1 MAQATQVGIV
11 GAGWPGRKHAEGYQA
26 AGGFKVLA
34 VADLIPSRRRAMI
47 EQFGVSREYAEAEEL
62 IADKDIEVVSLCLP
76 NHLHLPVALAALK
89 GGKHVVCET
98 PPALN
103 AGEAKKIAAAAARAG
118 KTVLYAMQRRF
129 GGFEQAARQAIE
141 KGYAGNVL
149 HARAAWTR
157 TRGVPTGTG
166 WYADRAKSGGGAM
179 IDLGMHML
187 DLGWC
192 LLGQPRPLTAFA
204 VFPGM
209 GGAPLTA
216 EAAEPAGHSAS
227 SRVEEA
233 GFALLKFEGGRSLEL
248 GASWAIN
255 QPPQHQGTSCRAYG
269 DKGAV
274 EVYRAADGP
283 ALYRGFAA
291 DGQAKETILKLPR
304 LTHHG
309 AMMRHL
315 RECLLGRAAAAVG
328 AEQGV
333 VLMQMVDAI
342 YKSAATGKS
351 IDVK

>member
-1 MAQATQVGIV
+1 MAQATRVGIV

-26 AGGFKVLA
+26 AGGFTLAA
-34 VADLIPSRRRAMI
+34 VADLIPSRRRGVM
-47 EQFGVSREYAEAEEL
+47 EQFGAAREYAEAEEL
-62 IADKDIEVVSLCLP
+62 IADKELDVVSVCLP
-76 NHLHLPVALAALK
+76 NHLHLPITLAALK
-89 GGKHVVCET
+89 AGKHVVCET

-103 AGEAKKIAAAAARAG
+103 AGEAKRIAAAAAKAG
-118 KTVLYAMQRRF
+118 KVVLYAMQRRF
-129 GGFEQAARQAIE
+129 GGFEQAAKQALE

-179 IDLGMHML
+179 MDLGLHML
-187 DLGWC
+187 DLGWS
-192 LLGQPRPLTAFA
+192 LLGQPKPLAAFA
-204 VFPGM
+204 VFPGS
-209 GGAPLTA
+209 GSTPLTA
-216 EAAEPAGHSAS
+216 EAAEPAGQSAG
-227 SRVEEA
+227 SRVEESA
-233 GFALLKFEGGRSLEL
+233 FALVKFEGGRSLEL

-255 QPPQHQGTSCRAYG
+255 QPPQHNGTSCRAYG

-274 EVYRAADGP
+274 EVYRGADGP

-315 RECLLGRAAAAVG
+315 RECLLGRATPAVG

-333 VLMQMVDAI
+333 TLMQIVDAI

-351 IDVK
+351 VDVR

>member
-1 MAQATQVGIV
+1 MAQGTRVGIV
-11 GAGWPGRKHAEGYQA
+11 GAGWPGRKHAEGYLA
-26 AGGFKVLA
+26 AGGFTVAA
-34 VADLIPSRRRAMI
+34 VADLIPSRRRAVM
-47 EQFGVSREYAEAEEL
+47 EQFGASREYAEAEEL
-62 IADKDIEVVSLCLP
+62 IADKDVEVVSLCLP

-89 GGKHVVCET
+89 AGKHVVCET
-98 PPALN
+98 PPALT
-103 AGEAKKIAAAAARAG
+103 AGEARKVAAAAAKAG

-129 GGFEQAARQAIE
+129 GGNEQAAKQAVE

-157 TRGVPTGTG
+157 TRGVPSGTG
-166 WYADRAKSGGGAM
+166 WYADRARSGGGAV
-179 IDLGMHML
+179 IDLGLHML
-187 DLGWC
+187 DLGWS

-204 VFPGM
+204 VFPGL
-209 GGAPLTA
+209 GTA
-216 EAAEPAGHSAS
+216 ALSGDAVEIPGQSAA
-227 SRVEEA
+227 SRVEES

-274 EVYRAADGP
+274 EVYRADGP

-291 DGQAKETILKLPR
+291 SGEAKETILKLPR
-304 LTHHG
+304 LIHHA

-315 RECLLGRAAAAVG
+315 KECLLGRAAPAVG

-333 VLMQMVDAI
+333 LLMQMVDAI
-342 YKSAATGKS
+342 YKSAASGKS
-351 IDVK
+351 IDVR

>member
-1 MAQATQVGIV
+1 MAQATRVGIV

-26 AGGFKVLA
+26 AGGFSVAA
-34 VADLIPSRRRAMI
+34 VADLIPSRRRAII
-47 EQFGVSREYAEAEEL
+47 EQFKAPREYAEAQEL
-62 IADKDIEVVSLCLP
+62 IADKELDVVSVCLP
-76 NHLHLPVALAALK
+76 NHLHLPITLAALK
-89 GGKHVVCET
+89 AGKHVVCET

-103 AGEAKKIAAAAARAG
+103 AGEAKKIAAAAAKAG

-129 GGFEQAARQAIE
+129 GGFEQAARQAVD

-179 IDLGMHML
+179 LDLGLHML
-187 DLGWC
+187 DLGWS
-192 LLGQPRPLTAFA
+192 LLGQPRPLSAFA
-204 VFPGM
+204 VFPGL
-209 GGAPLTA
+209 GASPLTA
-216 EAAEPAGHSAS
+216 EAAEPAGQSAG
-227 SRVEEA
+227 SRVEES

-255 QPPQHQGTSCRAYG
+255 QPPQHNGTSCRAYG

-274 EVYRAADGP
+274 EVYRGADGP

-291 DGQAKETILKLPR
+291 DGAAKETILKLPR

-315 RECLLGRAAAAVG
+315 RECLLGRAAPAVG

-333 VLMQMVDAI
+333 TLMQIVDAI
-342 YKSAATGKS
+342 YKSAATGRS
-351 IDVK
+351 VDVR

>member
-1 MAQATQVGIV
+1 MAQATRVGIV

-26 AGGFKVLA
+26 AGGFSVLA
-34 VADLIPSRRRAMI
+34 VADLIPPRRRAVI
-47 EQFGVSREYAEAEEL
+47 EQFGASREYAEAEEL
-62 IADKDIEVVSLCLP
+62 IADKEVEVVSVCLP

-89 GGKHVVCET
+89 AGKHVVCET

-103 AGEAKKIAAAAARAG
+103 AGEAKRIAAAAAKAG

-129 GGFEQAARQAIE
+129 GGNEQAAKQAVE

-157 TRGVPTGTG
+157 TRGVPSGTG

-179 IDLGMHML
+179 IDLGLHML
-187 DLGWC
+187 DLGWS
-192 LLGQPRPLTAFA
+192 LLGEPRPLSAFA
-204 VFPGM
+204 VFPGL
-209 GGAPLTA
+209 GAGPLSP
-216 EAAEPAGHSAS
+216 EAAEPAGQSAA
-227 SRVEEA
+227 SRVEESA
-233 GFALLKFEGGRSLEL
+233 FALLKFEGGRSLEL

-274 EVYRAADGP
+274 EVYRADGP

-291 DGQAKETILKLPR
+291 TGEAKETVLKLPR

-315 RECLLGRAAAAVG
+315 RECLLGRATPAVG

-333 VLMQMVDAI
+333 TLMQMTDAI

-351 IDVK
+351 VDVR